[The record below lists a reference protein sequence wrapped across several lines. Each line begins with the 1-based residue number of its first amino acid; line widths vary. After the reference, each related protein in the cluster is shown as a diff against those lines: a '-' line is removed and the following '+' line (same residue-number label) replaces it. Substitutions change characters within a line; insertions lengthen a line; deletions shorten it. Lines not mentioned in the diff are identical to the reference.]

1 MAVIHFK
8 QFVKDLSDLGRV
20 TREDPEMQE
29 HIERIVQALQQIG
42 PITRPTLAQFIHD
55 EPTAVQL
62 LAMCAGLGQEQLIN
76 QMKRLLGT
84 SGWVTLARTEP
95 DRLIQV
101 LDDEFGIVAQVAGQ
115 LRKEWT
121 FADVLL
127 ERHLW
132 SRKRAASAIGQ
143 GRSVEDEVERVV
155 KGLGLRYT
163 MRTQFV
169 GRDRRSAPCDVAIL
183 DTQGQ
188 PVIVLGAKGFNST
201 GSKLSDAVREIEQMA
216 DVRRASQYVYALI
229 DGIGWM
235 NRQADLRRI
244 YDLWDRGS
252 IDGMYT
258 LNHLGA
264 FEADL
269 AAAARQ
275 KGLLA

>member
-1 MAVIHFK
+1 VAVIPFS
-8 QFVKDLSDLGRV
+8 QFVQDLSDLGRV
-20 TREDPEMQE
+20 SREDPEMQQ
-29 HIERIVQALQQIG
+29 HIERIVHALGRVG
-42 PITRPTLAQFIHD
+42 PITRQSLAQFVHA
-55 EPTAVQL
+55 EPTAVQV
-62 LAMCAGLGQEQLIN
+62 LATCAGLGQEQLIN
-76 QMKRLLGT
+76 QMKRLMGT
-84 SGWVTLARTEP
+84 AGWITLARTEP

-101 LDDEFGIVAQVAGQ
+101 LDDEFGIVAKVAEQ
-115 LRKEWT
+115 LRRDWT

-143 GRSVEDEVERVV
+143 GRRVEDEVERVV
-155 KGLGLRYT
+155 KELGLRYT

-183 DTQGQ
+183 DGQGQ
-188 PVIVLGAKGFNST
+188 AQIVLGAKGFNST

-216 DVRRASQYVYALI
+216 DVRRANQFVYALI
-229 DGIGWM
+229 DGIGWA
-235 NRQADLRRI
+235 NRGADLRRI
-244 YDLWDRGS
+244 YDLWDSGS

-258 LNHLGA
+258 LNHLEA

-275 KGLLA
+275 KGLLG